1 MANNRIDVY
10 LHDQVGSGAN
20 QNGAIQNENIT
31 PARAMQ
37 RNSNPTASKNIMAT
51 KGMVVASTIASGAF
65 NYITSNV
72 GEYTGNSQAQTQVN
86 NAMELGQTAAMFFVN
101 PTLAMVNVG
110 LKLGTTAIDENIRK
124 RKESV
129 GLAQAQ
135 ARAGYPNGY
144 VANYRKR

>member
-20 QNGAIQNENIT
+20 QIGAIQNENIT

-37 RNSNPTASKNIMAT
+37 QNSNNTASKNIMAT
-51 KGMVVASTIASGAF
+51 KGMVVASVVASGTF

-72 GEYTGNSQAQTQVN
+72 GNYTGNSQTQQQIN
-86 NAMELGQTAAMFFVN
+86 NMMELGQSGALFFLN
-101 PTLAMVNVG
+101 PTMAIANVG

-124 RKESV
+124 SKASV